1 MLELWKNLF
10 AIAPFIPHGHCYL
23 WKPGLVGLH
32 IVSDLL
38 IALAYYSIPIT
49 LLYFVRKRRDLP
61 YSWIFLLFS
70 AFIVACGTTHLM
82 EIWTLWH
89 PTYWLSGCLKA
100 ITAFVSVLT
109 AIELV
114 PLVPQALA
122 LRSPAEMEAAN
133 RELER
138 EIGERKIAQAALQER
153 EQFLSNIYN
162 SVTDSL
168 WVVEQLEDGEFQVVR
183 MNRAIESST
192 GTLAENWIGKRLD
205 ELWDSQTSATIR
217 AHYHDCLQQGKT
229 ISYEENLPFGEQI
242 CCFLTTLTPLVDRD
256 SRTRLLGVSMDI
268 TERKRIE
275 NALRESE
282 ERWQLALR
290 GNNDGIWDWN
300 VRTDEVFF
308 SARWKE
314 ILGYEDREISHH
326 LDEWA
331 KRVHPDDFAW
341 VMETIQNHFAKKTPF
356 YETEHRVLCKDGTY
370 KWILDRGQAL
380 WDDSGNPV
388 RLVGSSTD
396 IAERKRAEEE
406 LRWKETLLRAMTD
419 ASPLAF
425 FVVDNRSDAI
435 LYFNHRF
442 CKIWGIEHLEEQM
455 QQGQLKNND
464 IIPDCLPALVDVPA
478 FVESCKLLQT
488 EENRAVIEDEIPF
501 SDGRTIRRFSTQ
513 IRDESDRYFG
523 RLYLFEDI
531 TERKQIEEQLQLADF
546 SLEHSSLGL
555 AWVDR
560 DAKILRVN
568 QTACEQRGYSR
579 EELLSMRVWDA
590 DPNFPIEV
598 WPQHWQQLKEQKT
611 LSFASQHSKKD
622 GSVLPVEI
630 TLNYLEFNGK
640 EYSFACSHD
649 ISDRYRAEEALRAS
663 QARLSGVLDIADEAI
678 ISVDSSQRITLYNQG
693 AERIFGYTSEEMLG
707 QTLDRLLP
715 ERFGA
720 NHRQHVGQF
729 AQSAQTARKMGRRGE
744 IVGRR
749 KDGTEFPA
757 EASISQLELA
767 GEKVFTVFL
776 RDISDRKQAETALKE
791 SEARFQAFMNYSPAA
806 AWITDRDGQILYF
819 SQTYARM
826 FNLPTNYS
834 VGKVD
839 LNIYPAEFRQEYLK
853 NIRKVVETN
862 QTIEAIEL
870 APLADGSIGEF
881 LVYKFPLPSSS
892 GQVLVGGVALD
903 ITERKKAEAALQQR
917 EQEFRALVENAPD
930 IIMRLDR
937 ECRYLYINPPVE
949 RQSGIPPATF
959 IGKTIN
965 EFGTPEALVNL
976 WQTTIEQVFETGC
989 EQSIEYEIPGGAG
1002 LNYYASRVVPEF
1014 GGDGSVQSVLAVA
1027 RDITELKVTEA
1038 ALEKARDEL
1047 EIRVRQRTALLA
1059 TANKELRQEISDRK
1073 QAQAA
1078 LKASENRL
1086 KDVLDNTA
1094 AFISSAHIHPD
1105 QVWEY
1110 NYYSPNGEE
1119 ILGYKGEEFAADPSL
1134 WLSRIPAEDL
1144 ETIVLPAT
1152 QDLYAGRQITIEYR
1166 FRHKN
1171 GNLLWLSNTLLA
1183 KKHKSEDYWFATGI
1197 VTDITERKQAE
1208 KALQES
1214 EQRFAILAK
1223 TAPVGIFRNDTQG
1236 YCLYGNERCL
1246 EMVGL
1251 SLEELVGEGWA
1262 ISVYPDDRDRVITAW
1277 NSFIQQGIPYCCE
1290 MRLQRRDGSIIWV
1303 LAQAIAEKD
1312 VDGNI
1317 IGYIGTLTDITER
1330 KQAEQLLKNYNQIL
1344 EAEVKERTAA
1354 LTQINAQLEQEIEE
1368 RKHIETQLRRSE
1380 TKLSAI
1386 LDNAGACIYIK
1397 DLNGTYT
1404 YVNRLT
1410 EELFGRSA
1418 TEIIGAND
1426 RKFFTEELAVTYK
1439 ENSDLVT
1446 NSGLVHRFEEVGLDR
1461 HGELHYFLATKVPL
1475 KNSDGDVY
1483 AMCGISTDITELKR
1497 TEAALR
1503 QSEERMQ
1510 ALLSAIPDLMVR
1522 HRVDGTYLDVAG
1534 NDSFLQVP
1542 REALIGRK
1550 LQDTCL
1556 PEQIKTDF
1564 LDRFQVVAETGTL
1577 ELYEHDLE
1585 TPDGVHSY
1593 ETRIVKSSADEV
1605 VCLVRDITE
1614 RKRTASHAARTQA
1627 ALQESEERYRTVIAA
1642 MAEGIVLQDTD
1653 GTIRTCNSSAKRIL
1667 GLSRK
1672 QMMGRTSLDPAW
1684 RAVREDGSPFP
1695 GEEHPA
1701 MVTLQTGKA
1710 CSNVVMGVHK
1720 SDGSFTWISINSRP
1734 LIRAGEPLPYA
1745 VVCSFADITARKQAE
1760 EALRQSEARY
1770 LAILEDQTE
1779 LIGRSLPD
1787 GTLTFV
1793 NEAFCRF
1800 YGKTREELVGHR
1812 YEPTVFEEDRE
1823 LVARLVKTLT
1833 VDNPLVIIENRVI
1846 AKGQEVRWTQWV
1858 NRGIFGTDGQMLEF
1872 QGVGRDITDRK
1883 IAEENLRRYEKI
1895 VATTTDAIC
1904 LIDRNYTYQIVNQ
1917 AYLNWHHRS
1926 QEEILGRTISEV
1938 LGKELFETYIKPRG
1952 DRCLNGETIQYEL
1965 WFKYPNAEE
1974 KFLSATYAPYLE
1986 ADGTISGLVVSLR
1999 NLTELKQMET
2009 ALQQSESTLRA
2020 FFNSSVMMMGIVE
2033 LYEDDILHLSANLAT
2048 AQLFTTTPE
2057 ALQNQFIS
2065 RTGVSRSLL
2074 QLWLDNYWEAVKI
2087 QAPVR
2092 FEYARETHKG
2102 EKWLSASV
2110 CPISIGSEG
2119 RPRLSYIIED
2129 ISDRKQ
2135 AEEALRQSESTLR
2148 SFFDSGSMMMGIVE
2162 LYDNDIRHLS
2172 DNLLAARFFG
2182 KTPEQTKN
2190 RFASEMGVLPE
2201 HIQQWMERYQEALH
2215 AQAVVRFEYPHETPT
2230 ELKWLSASVC
2240 PIGIGPNG
2248 RPRLSYVVEDITDR
2262 KRAEEA
2268 LRLSEGRLK
2277 HLTAS
2282 IPGTLYSFG
2291 YYPDGSAQFEYVS
2304 PGCRDLFEVE
2314 PEQILKDRNFLEN
2327 QISPDDRP
2335 SFDEAITRS
2344 LQNLEHLTAEWR
2356 NITPSGKQRWLR
2368 VQAQLECRE
2377 DGSKVWHGV
2386 ILDITERKL
2395 AEEKLKQAE
2404 YKYRTLIEQ
2413 IPGVVYISP
2422 IKATTEEAYI
2432 SPQLQQLLE
2441 VPPEEWSAGFFNS
2454 WADYVHPEDRDRVWQ
2469 AVSTTIST
2477 GEPLSVEYRM
2487 VTRNGKTV
2495 WVRDRANLVLSA
2507 DGQTQVLQGLAFDIS
2522 DRKQI
2527 EQALQESNERFQLAT
2542 SAVKGFI
2549 YDWDFNQNSVL
2560 RTQGLFELVGYR
2572 PEEADANVEWWNE
2585 HVHPEDFPKISPQ
2598 LSEALA
2604 NETQNYFVLEYR
2616 LRHQDGHYVY
2626 VSDYGTISRDTN
2638 GRAIRAVGHA
2648 IDVSEQQAALRER
2661 RKAEAALQKALQ
2673 AAQAASIAKSRFLSN
2688 MSHELRTP
2696 LNAILG
2702 FSQVMVRGSS
2712 VTSEQKE
2719 QLKIINRS
2727 GEHLLNLINDILS
2740 LSKIEAGQT
2749 TLNES
2754 RFDLYQLLKDI
2765 EQMFK
2770 LKAISKG
2777 LQLTFERA
2785 LNVPQYVKT
2794 DENKLRQVLINLLGN
2809 SLKFTASGHIALRV
2823 KKGRLSEKP
2832 DLQNLGS
2839 KTYLLFEIEDTG
2851 PGIAPDEI
2859 KTLFDPF
2866 VQTETGRKSMQ
2877 GTGLGLPISQQF
2889 VEMMGGQIAVSSQL
2903 GQGTIFTFDI
2913 LASEVDESDE
2923 KSLSITQEVIGL
2935 EPNQPV
2941 YRILVVEDVEENRQ
2955 LLLRILE
2962 PLGFE
2967 VREAVN
2973 GQEAIAL
2980 WSTWK
2985 PHLIWMDMRMPVMDG
3000 YEATREIKALEQQS
3014 AVAGENH
3021 NLPANSSS
3029 TNATKIIA
3037 LTASAFDED
3046 RAKIMTTGCDD
3057 FIHKPFLESV
3067 LFDKMAQHL
3076 GVRYIY
3082 QEDLSDSSP
3091 ELATPRNLTL
3101 EDLNVM
3107 PSEWI
3112 AQFRHEVLCANDEV
3126 ILQLID
3132 QIPESEAS
3140 LAHTLTDL
3148 INNFRLDILFDLI
3161 RAS

>member
-23 WKPGLVGLH
+23 WKPGLVSLH
-32 IVSDLL
+32 IASDSL

-49 LLYFVRKRRDLP
+49 LLYFVRKRQDLP
-61 YSWIFLLFS
+61 YPWIFLLFS
-70 AFIVACGTTHLM
+70 TFIIACGTTHLM

-100 ITAFVSVLT
+100 ITALVSVVT
-109 AIELV
+109 AIVLV
-114 PLVPQALA
+114 PLIPKVLA
-122 LRSPAEMEAAN
+122 LPSPAQLEAAN
-133 RELER
+133 RELEQEIR
-138 EIGERKIAQAALQER
+138 ERIKVEATLQER

-162 SVTDSL
+162 SVTDTI
-168 WVVEQLEDGEFQVVR
+168 WVVEQLEDGEFQVVS
-183 MNRAIESST
+183 MNRAIETSS
-192 GTLAENWIGKRLD
+192 GTLAEHWIGKRLD
-205 ELWDSQTSATIR
+205 ELWDIDTGTTIR

-229 ISYEENLPFGEQI
+229 ISYEENLPFGEQS
-242 CCFLTTLTPLVDRD
+242 CCFLTTLTPLVDPD

-268 TERKRIE
+268 TERKQAE
-275 NALRESE
+275 NALKESE

-290 GNNDGIWDWN
+290 GNKDGIWDWN
-300 VRTDEVFF
+300 VRTNEVFF
-308 SARWKE
+308 SARWKK
-314 ILGYEDREISHH
+314 ILGYEDCEISHY

-331 KRVHPDDFAW
+331 KRVHPDDFTW
-341 VMETIQNHFAKKTPF
+341 VMETIENHFTKKTPF
-356 YETEHRVLCKDGTY
+356 YQTEHRILCKDGTY

-380 WDDSGNPV
+380 WDDDGNAI
-388 RLVGSSTD
+388 RMVGSSTD
-396 IAERKRAEEE
+396 ITESKKAEAE
-406 LRWKETLLRAMTD
+406 LRWKETLLRSMTH

-455 QQGQLKNND
+455 QRGQLKNND
-464 IIPDCLPALVDVPA
+464 IVPHCLPVLADVPA
-478 FVESCKLLQT
+478 FAESCKPLQS
-488 EENRAVIEDEIPF
+488 EENRAVVEDEIPF

-513 IRDESDRYFG
+513 IRDDSDRYFG

-560 DAKILRVN
+560 DARILRVN

-598 WPQHWQQLKEQKT
+598 WPHHWQELKEQKT
-611 LSFASQHSKKD
+611 LSFTSQHFRKD
-622 GSVLPVEI
+622 GSVIPVEI

-640 EYSFACSHD
+640 EYNFACARD

-678 ISVDSSQRITLYNQG
+678 ISVDSSQQITLYNQG

-715 ERFGA
+715 ERFAA
-720 NHRQHVGQF
+720 NHQQQVRQF
-729 AQSAQTARKMGRRGE
+729 AQSTQTARKMGKRGE
-744 IVGRR
+744 IIGRR

-757 EASISQLELA
+757 EASISQLELSE
-767 GEKVFTVFL
+767 EKVFTVFL
-776 RDISDRKQAETALKE
+776 RDISERKQAEAALKE
-791 SEARFQAFMNYSPAA
+791 SEARFQAFMNASPAA
-806 AWITDRDGQILYF
+806 AWITDRDGLLLYF
-819 SQTYARM
+819 NQTYSRI
-826 FNLPTNYS
+826 FNLP
-834 VGKVD
+834 KD
-839 LNIYPAEFRQEYLK
+839 LVSKIALDSIYPLEFTQEYLK
-853 NIRKVVETN
+853 NICKVVETN
-862 QTIEAIEL
+862 QTLEAIEL
-870 APLADGSIGEF
+870 APLEDGSIGEF

-892 GQVLVGGVALD
+892 GEVLVGGVAID
-903 ITERKKAEAALQQR
+903 ITARKRAEAALQQR

-937 ECRYLYINPPVE
+937 ECRYLYINPIVE
-949 RQSGIPPATF
+949 RLSGIPPAAF
-959 IGKTIN
+959 LGKTIN
-965 EFGTPEALVNL
+965 ELGTPNSLVNL
-976 WQTTIEQVFETGC
+976 WRTAIEQVFETGC
-989 EQSIEYEIPGGAG
+989 EQNIEYEIPSVAG
-1002 LNYYASRVVPEF
+1002 LTYYASRVVPEF
-1014 GGDGSVQSVLAVA
+1014 GSDGSVQSVLAIA
-1027 RDITELKVTEA
+1027 RDISDRKVAEA

-1047 EIRVRQRTALLA
+1047 EVRVKQRSALLA
-1059 TANKELRQEISDRK
+1059 TANKELRQGIAERQAALRELK
-1073 QAQAA
+1073 QAQVA
-1078 LKASENRL
+1078 LKASETRL
-1086 KDVLDNTA
+1086 KEVLDNTA
-1094 AFISSAHIHPD
+1094 AFISSARIHPD
-1105 QVWEY
+1105 KVWEY
-1110 NYYSPNGEE
+1110 DYYSPNGEE
-1119 ILGYKGEEFAADPSL
+1119 ILGYKGGEFAADPNL
-1134 WLSRIPAEDL
+1134 WLSRVPAEDI
-1144 ETIVLPAT
+1144 EAIVLPAM

-1166 FRHKN
+1166 FCHKN

-1197 VTDITERKQAE
+1197 VTNITERKQAE

-1214 EQRFAILAK
+1214 EQRFATLAK

-1236 YCLYGNERCL
+1236 YCVYGNERCL

-1251 SLEELVGEGWA
+1251 SLGELIGEGWA
-1262 ISVYPDDRDRVITAW
+1262 TRLYPDDRDRVTIAW
-1277 NSFIQQGIPYCCE
+1277 YSFVQQGIPYYCE
-1290 MRLQRRDGSIIWV
+1290 LRLQRRDGTIIWV

-1312 VDGNI
+1312 VDDNI

-1330 KQAEQLLKNYNQIL
+1330 KQSEQLLKDYNQLL
-1344 EAEVKERTAA
+1344 ETQVQERTAA
-1354 LTQINAQLEQEIEE
+1354 LTQTNAQLEQEIEE
-1368 RKHIETQLRRSE
+1368 RKQIEDQLRRSE
-1380 TKLSAI
+1380 AKLSVV

-1397 DLNGTYT
+1397 DLNGTYV

-1410 EELFGRSA
+1410 EEFFGYSA
-1418 TEIIGAND
+1418 SEIIGAND
-1426 RKFFTEELAVTYK
+1426 CKFFAEEFVLAYK
-1439 ENSDLVT
+1439 ETCDRVT
-1446 NSGLVHRFEEVGLDR
+1446 NSGVVHRFEEIGIDSN
-1461 HGELHYFLATKVPL
+1461 GELHHVLSTKVPL

-1483 AMCGISTDITELKR
+1483 GLCGISTDITELKR

-1534 NDSFLQVP
+1534 NESALLMP
-1542 REALIGRK
+1542 REALIGKK
-1550 LQDTCL
+1550 LQDTPI
-1556 PEQIKTDF
+1556 PEQIKTD
-1564 LDRFQVVAETGTL
+1564 LLERFQAAAATGTL
-1577 ELYEHDLE
+1577 QIYEHDLQK
-1585 TPDGVHSY
+1585 PDGIYSY
-1593 ETRIVKSSADEV
+1593 ETRIVNSGADEV

-1614 RKRTASHAARTQA
+1614 RKRTQA
-1627 ALQESEERYRTVIAA
+1627 TLQESKERYRTVIAA
-1642 MAEGIVLQDTD
+1642 MAEGIVLQDAD
-1653 GTIRTCNSSAKRIL
+1653 GAIRTCNSSAKSIL

-1684 RAVREDGSPFP
+1684 RAVREDGSSFP

-1701 MVTLQTGKA
+1701 MVTLRTGKA

-1720 SDGSFTWISINSRP
+1720 PDGSFTWISINTQPIFRSDKS
-1734 LIRAGEPLPYA
+1734 LLKG

-1770 LAILEDQTE
+1770 RAILEDQTE
-1779 LIGRSLPD
+1779 LIARLLPS
-1787 GTLTFV
+1787 GTFTYV
-1793 NEAFCRF
+1793 NEAYCQFFGIR
-1800 YGKTREELVGHR
+1800 REELVGYN
-1812 YEPTVFEEDRE
+1812 YEPVVLEEDRE
-1823 LVARLVKTLT
+1823 YIAQRLNQISWQ
-1833 VDNPLVIIENRVI
+1833 NPVVTIENRVI
-1846 AKGQEVRWTQWV
+1846 AGGQIRWTQWV
-1858 NRGIFGTDGQMLEF
+1858 NRGIFDDNAQLVEL
-1872 QGVGRDITDRK
+1872 QAVGRDISARK
-1883 IAEENLRRYEKI
+1883 LAEKNLRRYEKI

-1904 LIDRNYTYQIVNQ
+1904 LVDRNYTYQVVNQ
-1917 AYLNWHHRS
+1917 AYLTWHQRR
-1926 QEEILGRTISEV
+1926 QEEMVGHTVSEV
-1938 LGKELFETYIKPRG
+1938 LGTDLFETQLKPKL
-1952 DRCLNGETIQYEL
+1952 DQCLTGETVQYEI
-1965 WFKYPNAEE
+1965 WVKYPNGEE

-1986 ADGTISGLVVSLR
+1986 ADGTVSSVVVSLR
-1999 NLTELKQMET
+1999 NLTELKQMEA
-2009 ALQQSESTLRA
+2009 ALRQSESTLRA

-2033 LYEDDILHLSANLAT
+2033 LYEDDFLHLSANPAT
-2048 AQLFTTTPE
+2048 AQFFGTTTE
-2057 ALQNQFIS
+2057 AMQNHFVGKS
-2065 RTGVSRSLL
+2065 GMPRSLL
-2074 QLWLDNYWEAVKI
+2074 QLWLSHYWEAVKT

-2092 FEYARETHKG
+2092 FEYAHETPT
-2102 EKWLSASV
+2102 EQKWLSASV
-2110 CPISIGSEG
+2110 CPITISSEG
-2119 RPRLSYIIED
+2119 CPRLSYI
-2129 ISDRKQ
+2129 
-2135 AEEALRQSESTLR
+2135 
-2148 SFFDSGSMMMGIVE
+2148 
-2162 LYDNDIRHLS
+2162 
-2172 DNLLAARFFG
+2172 
-2182 KTPEQTKN
+2182 
-2190 RFASEMGVLPE
+2190 
-2201 HIQQWMERYQEALH
+2201 
-2215 AQAVVRFEYPHETPT
+2215 
-2230 ELKWLSASVC
+2230 
-2240 PIGIGPNG
+2240 
-2248 RPRLSYVVEDITDR
+2248 VEDVSDR

-2282 IPGTLYSFG
+2282 IPGTLYSYG
-2291 YYPDGSAQFEYVS
+2291 YYPDGSAKFEYIS
-2304 PGCRDLFEVE
+2304 FGCRDMFEIE
-2314 PEQILKDRNFLEN
+2314 PEQALEEQSTLLKQFSSE
-2327 QISPDDRP
+2327 
-2335 SFDEAITRS
+2335 DEPKHKEAVARAV
-2344 LQNLEHLTAEWR
+2344 QNVQPLTSEWR

-2368 VQAQLECRE
+2368 AQAQPECRE

-2386 ILDITERKL
+2386 ILDITDRKL

-2422 IKATTEEAYI
+2422 LEATTEEAYI

-2454 WADYVHPEDRDRVWQ
+2454 WANYVHPDDRNRVWQ

-2487 VTRNGKTV
+2487 ITCNGKTL
-2495 WVRDRANLVLSA
+2495 WLRDRANLVFCA
-2507 DGQTQVLQGLAFDIS
+2507 DGKTQVLQGLAFDIS
-2522 DRKQI
+2522 DRKQM
-2527 EQALQESNERFQLAT
+2527 EQALQQSNERFQLAA

-2549 YDWDFNQNSVL
+2549 YDWDLKQNIIL
-2560 RTQGLFELVGYR
+2560 RTRGLFELVGYL
-2572 PEEADANVEWWNE
+2572 PEEAEAKFEWWNE
-2585 HVHPEDFPKISPQ
+2585 HVHPEDFPKISQQ
-2598 LSEALA
+2598 LSEAFA
-2604 NETQNYFVLEYR
+2604 NETQSYYVLEYR
-2616 LRHQDGHYVY
+2616 LRHRDGHYVY
-2626 VSDYGTISRDTN
+2626 LSDYGTIARDAN
-2638 GRAIRAVGHA
+2638 GQAIRAVGHA

-2661 RKAEAALQKALQ
+2661 TKAEAALQKALQ

-2702 FSQVMVRGSS
+2702 FSQVMVRSSS
-2712 VTSEQKE
+2712 VASEQKE
-2719 QLKIINRS
+2719 QLRIINRS

-2740 LSKIEAGQT
+2740 MAKIEAGQT
-2749 TLNES
+2749 TLNEN
-2754 RFDLYQLLKDI
+2754 RFDLYQLLNDL
-2765 EQMFK
+2765 EQMLK

-2777 LQLTFERA
+2777 LQLTFELPA
-2785 LNVPQYVKT
+2785 SNSPQYVQA

-2809 SLKFTASGHIALRV
+2809 AIKFTASGHIALRV
-2823 KKGRLSEKP
+2823 KKGRISEKS
-2832 DLQNLGS
+2832 DLHNFRS

-2851 PGIAPDEI
+2851 PGIAPDELDN
-2859 KTLFDPF
+2859 LFDPF
-2866 VQTETGRKSMQ
+2866 VQTEAGRKSMQ

-2889 VEMMGGQIAVSSQL
+2889 IEMMGGEIAVSSQL

-2913 LASEVDESDE
+2913 LASEVAEPDE
-2923 KSLSITQEVIGL
+2923 KSLSITQQVIGL

-2955 LLLRILE
+2955 LLLKILK

-2967 VREAVN
+2967 LREAVN

-2985 PHLIWMDMRMPVMDG
+2985 PDLIWMDMRMPVMDG

-3014 AVAGENH
+3014 GVAGENH
-3021 NLPANSSS
+3021 NLPANLSP

-3046 RAKIMTTGCDD
+3046 RAKIMTAGCDD
-3057 FIHKPFLESV
+3057 FIHKPFRESI

-3076 GVRYIY
+3076 GVRYLY
-3082 QEDLSDSSP
+3082 QEDLSHSSP
-3091 ELATPRNLTL
+3091 QPATPRNLTP
-3101 EDLNVM
+3101 EDLNIM
-3107 PSEWI
+3107 SSEWI
-3112 AQFRHEVLCANDEV
+3112 AQFRQEVLCGNDLL

-3148 INNFRLDILFDLI
+3148 VNNFRLDILFDLI
-3161 RAS
+3161 RASINE